1 MAARES
7 AALLSEPGRA
17 GAEREAAACRRN
29 SALSR
34 VEMRQRETRSL
45 TDEINIRPRCA
56 SSARFTLLSLFLR
69 AVAGSG
75 AVRCADC
82 CRCCCSCEDV
92 RASNEGLSSVNRSPS
107 VPAEC

>member
-7 AALLSEPGRA
+7 AALLSEPGRV

-82 CRCCCSCEDV
+82 CCGTPGSTARLLRGCQGFKRGFVV
-92 RASNEGLSSVNRSPS
+92 RK
-107 VPAEC
+107 